1 MSDSKQITVSQRLA
15 LGFGGPVALGILT
28 AGVGAHEMPAPVGR
42 LDHSASE
49 CLPKLARFARIND
62 KLNAPAQSGS
72 NLLIAN
78 TRTANETGL
87 LTLGLAAAIGLL
99 GGLMARWVT
108 HSLSFALVAEPV
120 ALGAIARRVVA
131 GDLGPVAGAALAP
144 TGSLLAALGE
154 MQAALARL
162 VSQVRGASDAIATGS
177 AQVVSGTV
185 NTNTNTNTNTNAET
199 ACRANALAR
208 RGAGG
213 AAALSSATPLRPV
226 ARALP
231 KPPSPARPAQWPI
244 RQPPH
249 QPLPR
254 SSGKPFGAPALT
266 HAHGAPPNRFIEG
279 DCHASHSS

>member
-1 MSDSKQITVSQRLA
+1 MSDSKRITVSRRLA
-15 LGFGGPVALGILT
+15 LGFGGPVALGMLT

-49 CLPKLARFARIND
+49 RLPKLARFARIND
-62 KLNAPAQSGS
+62 KLNAAAQSGS

-78 TRTANETGL
+78 TRTANEMGL

-99 GGLMARWVT
+99 GGLMARWMT
-108 HSLSFALVAEPV
+108 HSLSLALGAETV

-144 TGSLLAALGE
+144 AGSLLAALGE

-185 NTNTNTNTNTNAET
+185 NTNTNAET

-213 AAALSSATPLRPV
+213 AAALASAIALRPV

-254 SSGKPFGAPALT
+254 PSGKPFGTPALT
-266 HAHGAPPNRFIEG
+266 HALGAPPNRFIEG

>member
-1 MSDSKQITVSQRLA
+1 MSDSKRITVSQRLA
-15 LGFGGPVALGILT
+15 LGFGGPVALGMLT
-28 AGVGAHEMPAPVGR
+28 AGVGAHEMRAPVGR

-49 CLPKLARFARIND
+49 RLPKLARFARIND

-99 GGLMARWVT
+99 GGLMARWMT
-108 HSLSFALVAEPV
+108 HSLSLALVAEPV

-144 TGSLLAALGE
+144 NGSLLAALGE

-185 NTNTNTNTNTNAET
+185 NTNTNTNAET

-213 AAALSSATPLRPV
+213 AAALASAIALRPV

-254 SSGKPFGAPALT
+254 PSGKPYGAPALT

>member
-15 LGFGGPVALGILT
+15 LGFGGPVALGMLT

-62 KLNAPAQSGS
+62 KLNVPAQSGS

-99 GGLMARWVT
+99 GGLMALWMT
-108 HSLSFALVAEPV
+108 HSLSLALGAEPV

-144 TGSLLAALGE
+144 AGSLLAALGE

-185 NTNTNTNTNTNAET
+185 NTNTNTNAET

-213 AAALSSATPLRPV
+213 AAALASAIALRPV

-254 SSGKPFGAPALT
+254 PSGKPFGTPALT